1 LRKIYDEHAW
11 RIPQSWFA
19 RAKLAKG
26 KRDCKLNFFGVDAS
40 QPLSEWK
47 RKGSIHSDD
56 LRGSF
61 RWYCR
66 PEK

>member
-1 LRKIYDEHAW
+1 
-11 RIPQSWFA
+11 
-19 RAKLAKG
+19 
-26 KRDCKLNFFGVDAS
+26 LNFFGVDAS

-47 RKGSIHSDD
+47 RKDSIHSGD

-61 RWYCR
+61 QWYCR